1 LKRAALLLLIAGAP
15 LLVVLFPGLRRAAL
29 RKGRLVLLLWVGAIL
44 LTGFATGIWSGR
56 AEVMSE
62 GQWMLAAAGVV
73 LVLVAFASVVKD
85 ALKDRS
91 NRG

>member
-15 LLVVLFPGLRRAAL
+15 LLLVLFPRLRRAAA

-44 LTGFATGIWSGR
+44 LTGFATGVWSGR

-62 GQWMLAAAGVV
+62 GQWILAAAAVV
-73 LVLVAFASVVKD
+73 LVLVAFGSVVRD
-85 ALKDRS
+85 ALKGRS
-91 NRG
+91 HQD